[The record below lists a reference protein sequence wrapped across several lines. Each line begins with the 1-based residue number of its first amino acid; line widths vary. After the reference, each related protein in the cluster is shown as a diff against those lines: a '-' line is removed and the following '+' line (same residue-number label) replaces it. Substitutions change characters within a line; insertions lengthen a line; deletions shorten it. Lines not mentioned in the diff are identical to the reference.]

1 MKTRKSHSK
10 QLIWLMG
17 LLLTVVT
24 AGCGS
29 DGSGSNSSSS
39 MQLGTVGV
47 SMTDAPACGFDQVN
61 VTVNKVRVHQSE
73 SASDDAAGWTEITVN
88 PSRKINLLDLNDPTQ
103 PNFALETLGET
114 PLEAGHYTQLRLVLD
129 RNSGQSLANS
139 VVLENSTTEIA
150 LVTPSAVHSGI
161 KLVHRFDVGS
171 GQRVDLLLDFDA
183 CKPIVKT
190 GSGKYILMPVI
201 KVIPVVLNGIEGLVD
216 KTLPDVRVS
225 AQVNGEI
232 VRATVLNTVTGKFFL
247 ARLTAPE
254 NYDVVITADGH
265 ATAVISGVPVSS
277 STSITAVST
286 SGAPIPVI
294 MPPTLEAS
302 ATHSMSGTVTLN
314 PATDDETVHVAAK
327 QALNGGPTVTVKS
340 AVATVLDAASP
351 ISDYGYTLTLPI
363 EAPSLGPYAIPLPIV
378 FTKQPSSVAGQY
390 TVQVSATGYAT
401 ESSPA
406 PVDIS
411 GGNATGQDFTLTP

>member
-1 MKTRKSHSK
+1 
-10 QLIWLMG
+10 
-17 LLLTVVT
+17 
-24 AGCGS
+24 
-29 DGSGSNSSSS
+29 
-39 MQLGTVGV
+39 
-47 SMTDAPACGFDQVN
+47 
-61 VTVNKVRVHQSE
+61 
-73 SASDDAAGWTEITVN
+73 
-88 PSRKINLLDLNDPTQ
+88 
-103 PNFALETLGET
+103 
-114 PLEAGHYTQLRLVLD
+114 
-129 RNSGQSLANS
+129 
-139 VVLENSTTEIA
+139 
-150 LVTPSAVHSGI
+150 
-161 KLVHRFDVGS
+161 
-171 GQRVDLLLDFDA
+171 LDFDA
-183 CKPIVKT
+183 CRSIVKT